1 MHMEFSEIFRFVASL
16 VFIVGLIGACAYGA
30 KKLGLATGG
39 LTATGNQKR
48 LSIIE
53 VKVVDAKH
61 RLVLMRRDNKEHLVL
76 LGGEQNLLIEA
87 GIDAPEVTEEEIKV
101 AGTVNTPVQ
110 QFQKIVDFI
119 KERRA

>member
-1 MHMEFSEIFRFVASL
+1 M
-16 VFIVGLIGACAYGA
+16 
-30 KKLGLATGG
+30 
-39 LTATGNQKR
+39 
-48 LSIIE
+48 
-53 VKVVDAKH
+53 KVVDAKH

-87 GIDAPEVTEEEIKV
+87 GIDAPEVTEEDIK
-101 AGTVNTPVQ
+101 AQASVNTPVL